1 MQCEYWNKSCH
12 SSAVWNR
19 QTLKRLR
26 KGRRGQHDNK
36 RMQER
41 KEDQPRVELK
51 NESNH
56 WGNFIQALKDWKP
69 KMEFCDCKLSFK
81 ALSMCKWIFYFF
93 TCEPLLRR
101 DWPWK
106 MTQQERRS
114 KFFAQMMWWHHD
126 WQCCTLQVFLHRA
139 RIRTMSRF
147 HTDVS
152 REPGL
157 NNWCWCHYSQASVYV
172 CWWKK
177 WPCCTGTI
185 GQRFSL
191 PLHALGQ

>member
-1 MQCEYWNKSCH
+1 MSTGI
-12 SSAVWNR
+12 NR
-19 QTLKRLR
+19 VIQVLSETGK
-26 KGRRGQHDNK
+26 
-36 RMQER
+36 
-41 KEDQPRVELK
+41 
-51 NESNH
+51 H
-56 WGNFIQALKDWKP
+56 WKDWEKEGEDSRRTNECGSEKKISQEWNW
-69 KMEFCDCKLSFK
+69 KMKVITGEILSRPWRIENRK
-81 ALSMCKWIFYFF
+81 WSSVIASCLSKHFQCVSRFF
-93 TCEPLLRR
+93 FFMCEPLQRR
-101 DWPWK
+101 DWSWK
-106 MTQQERRS
+106 MTQQESHS

-126 WQCCTLQVFLHRA
+126 WQCCTLQVFLYRA

-191 PLHALGQ
+191 PLHTLGQ